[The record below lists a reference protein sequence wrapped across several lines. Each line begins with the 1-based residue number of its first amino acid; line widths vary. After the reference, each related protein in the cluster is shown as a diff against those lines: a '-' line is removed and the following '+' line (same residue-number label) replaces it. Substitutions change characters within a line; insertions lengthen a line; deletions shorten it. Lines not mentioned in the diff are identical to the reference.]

1 MLLDLSE
8 KSLILTLQHFACTR
22 SLMEYNDGLVS
33 IWNDLF
39 TDLHVYRCGQL
50 TNLFPLM
57 LYLRPQPTLLIK

>member
-50 TNLFPLM
+50 TNLFP
-57 LYLRPQPTLLIK
+57 